1 MPVVLVCTP
10 SPMDRTLVP
19 TILQRD
25 GVERHHVGRLEEALT
40 MAVASRPDL
49 VLIDREL
56 PRAGDLVS
64 ALRREPATRGCS
76 VAVLAPG
83 DFEPSEIELLE
94 AGANAILR
102 LPASPEW
109 DERLIR
115 LLSVPMRREAR
126 IPVQFAVQ
134 ATHHSGEI
142 VGIALNLSAH
152 GMLMQS
158 PVPLNVTD
166 VLTFVLELPDF
177 AVPGKGRIV
186 RQTTNAQYGIS
197 FESMDAAAHDEI
209 LRYVTSRS

>member
-10 SPMDRTLVP
+10 SPQDLRLVP

-25 GVERHHVGRLEEALT
+25 GVERHHVGKLEDALT

-64 ALRREPATRGCS
+64 ALRREPITRGCS

-102 LPASPEW
+102 LPAGPEW

-115 LLSVPMRREAR
+115 LLSVPMRCEAR
-126 IPVQFAVQ
+126 FPVQFAVQ
-134 ATHHSGEI
+134 ATHVDGEV

-158 PVPLNVTD
+158 PVPLSVTE
-166 VLTFVLELPDF
+166 VLTFVLELPEF

-186 RQTTNAQYGIS
+186 RQAANSQYGIS
-197 FESMDAAAHDEI
+197 FETMDSSSHDEI
-209 LRYVTSRS
+209 LKYVSTRG